1 MLLFFQVGIFFT
13 IGYFSK
19 RFDERKLLLFV
30 GIIGYMVAIFIF
42 FPIPGNP
49 LPMMAKNQTQ
59 NHHLLSGI
67 PNVPCDKDFKE
78 PGCALEWCK
87 YTPAIQV
94 RTFNLVSNIQEAL
107 FFLHS
112 MTENSKR
119 SKPRLMACSSRH
131 SGRGSLEW
139 GSLDNSLRSVISP

>member
-1 MLLFFQVGIFFT
+1 MDNFGWTLEQTVKYFGILMACNGIFSVSHLHIYNRSVVHSQFTPKYSFFSETFIKFLQVGIFFT

-19 RFDERKLLLFV
+19 RFDERKLLVFV

-49 LPMMAKNQTQ
+49 LPMMAKNQTR

-78 PGCALEWCK
+78 PGCALEWCE
-87 YTPAIQV
+87 YTPAIQA
-94 RTFNLVSNIQEAL
+94 RI
-107 FFLHS
+107 
-112 MTENSKR
+112 
-119 SKPRLMACSSRH
+119 
-131 SGRGSLEW
+131 
-139 GSLDNSLRSVISP
+139 